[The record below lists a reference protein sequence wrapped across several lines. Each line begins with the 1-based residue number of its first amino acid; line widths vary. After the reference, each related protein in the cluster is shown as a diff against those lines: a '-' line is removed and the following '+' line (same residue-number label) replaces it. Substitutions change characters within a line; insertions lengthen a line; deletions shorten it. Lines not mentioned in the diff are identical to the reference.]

1 MHSLSAADDLPQE
14 TQPRSFMV
22 TVQSQSRLH
31 SATPHKVQLQE
42 YQNKPTTEYNESSDS
57 DIVGNQAVE
66 LLELQTA
73 DQISDLPEIQLIIRQ
88 IMDCS
93 GNWGT
98 LLCWRLVQCKKKSR
112 RKQAKSPCGEGGQL
126 QYNSV
131 CTTEDLL
138 WSSHVDTLVKKA
150 HLRPQKTYQT
160 ITMENI
166 LRSSIN
172 TYFGNTTRRH
182 CVALQRVV
190 WSAECTIR

>member
-1 MHSLSAADDLPQE
+1 MEDNNDLQ
-14 TQPRSFMV
+14 FHL

-93 GNWGT
+93 GT
-98 LLCWRLVQCKKKSR
+98 IK
-112 RKQAKSPCGEGGQL
+112 
-126 QYNSV
+126 
-131 CTTEDLL
+131 
-138 WSSHVDTLVKKA
+138 
-150 HLRPQKTYQT
+150 HLSNNEQ
-160 ITMENI
+160 
-166 LRSSIN
+166 
-172 TYFGNTTRRH
+172 
-182 CVALQRVV
+182 
-190 WSAECTIR
+190 